1 MRRRQPS
8 IGGRQAPFGPRR
20 TGKKIPSSQSP
31 LPAGGPATPVFEKGG
46 TMQTLTSYQSS
57 HAELRQMIDDL
68 QSILTPEHLKIR
80 PNAKTAY
87 ELLCDLGDKVKKH
100 LAEEDRSIYPTLL
113 IHEDPRV
120 KSIAWGFISGEK
132 PLRKIFD
139 DYYKKWL
146 KDCDF
151 NFSGDFLKE
160 TQDVFGMLAQR
171 IDREEQVLF
180 PKLVEIGMFQESRV
194 G

>member
-1 MRRRQPS
+1 MPMPSRGIQYGLARR
-8 IGGRQAPFGPRR
+8 
-20 TGKKIPSSQSP
+20 
-31 LPAGGPATPVFEKGG
+31 EDEEGG
-46 TMQTLTSYQSS
+46 TMQSLDSYRSS

-68 QSILTPEHLKIR
+68 QSILTPEHIKIR

-87 ELLCDLGDKVKKH
+87 ELLCDLGDKVKHH
-100 LAEEDRSIYPTLL
+100 LAEEDRSIYPSLL
-113 IHEDPRV
+113 IHDDPKV

-132 PLRKIFD
+132 PLRKVFD

-146 KDCDF
+146 KNCDF
-151 NFSGDFLKE
+151 NFSGDFLAE
-160 TQDVFGMLAQR
+160 TNEVFHMLAHR

-180 PKLVEIGMFQESRV
+180 PKLVEIGLFQEVRA